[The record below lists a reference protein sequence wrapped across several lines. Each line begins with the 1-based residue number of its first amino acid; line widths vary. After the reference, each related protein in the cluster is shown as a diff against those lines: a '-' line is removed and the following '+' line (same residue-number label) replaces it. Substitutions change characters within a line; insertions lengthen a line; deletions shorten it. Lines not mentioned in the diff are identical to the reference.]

1 MANKYYLFIIYLK
14 MDFGKLISGL
24 TSDIRHLSKR
34 LAQMLP
40 DVQAEKIKILEN
52 LRNQF
57 KKIFSSRELTL
68 EEVLQKIFWLYFLT
82 QRKYANCINVW
93 TKYISYWDFNIRH
106 ICAIVQQMRK
116 LPKGAII
123 LSPIAGNCF
132 LEAILER
139 LGFQVLANDIKN
151 RGFTFMTAPISHMDG
166 MAFVSQFVAANPS
179 VPFALL
185 MSWAPMIGHDTPE
198 IGTHLMQFAA
208 TTTACQCV
216 FHISEGRGGCTDVAA
231 TFDVIDRHF
240 REVWRFERYPSF
252 YETIS
257 IHEPLHDAL
266 SCLVPVRK

>member
-14 MDFGKLISGL
+14 MSFTKFIKGL
-24 TSDIRHLSKR
+24 TGDIAILSQK
-34 LAQMLP
+34 LAQMSP
-40 DVQAEKIKILEN
+40 EHKAEQVKIVVKLREQIKKIL
-52 LRNQF
+52 
-57 KKIFSSRELTL
+57 SSRELTL
-68 EEVLQKIFWLYFLT
+68 QEVLQKNFWLYFLT
-82 QRKYANCINVW
+82 QRKFANCNSIW
-93 TKYISYWDFNIRH
+93 SKHISYWDFNFRH

-116 LPKGAII
+116 LPHGTII

-139 LGFQVLANDIKN
+139 LGFQVLANDIKD

-179 VPFALL
+179 VPFVLL
-185 MSWAPMIGHDTPE
+185 MSWAPMMGHDTPE

-208 TTTACQCV
+208 TTKACQCV
-216 FHISEGRGGCTDVAA
+216 FHISEGRGGCTDVVA

-252 YETIS
+252 SETIS

-266 SCLVPVRK
+266 SCLVPARK